1 MNISEVM
8 TSNVRVV
15 SPQDTLQYAAQ
26 LMEETDA
33 GLLPVSENDELIGTL
48 TDRDITIRAVAKGL
62 PPDETYV
69 SDVMSADAMYVF
81 DDQSIEEAAQDMS
94 DFQVRR
100 LPVLNRDNRLVGIV
114 ALADLA
120 RNQDD
125 EVSGLVLNRVSQP
138 N

>member
-69 SDVMSADAMYVF
+69 SDVMSADVF